1 MLSISTDHN
10 GNGGH
15 IHRYHHTHKA
25 LDPYLLSTHH
35 ILRYKSTSPHRDTD
49 QHRLWYLLPS
59 SSTQTNINISQ
70 VALYGPATILALIF
84 TCSPI
89 EAYWYRFTTSWLRT
103 HKYHCVDEVAYLVAV
118 ITISI
123 FSHACCPCSSCTNY
137 VCHCVRNL
145 DWLVCF
151 FWVLRAYSCHTHLLD
166 EELKCVRVCA
176 TGALRIHYAHRVY
189 YYTKLNPSPTYDI
202 SWEAL
207 GSWVSTAVEANVAIM
222 CASAPALNAYF
233 KGWFGVTGYQERSF
247 GWYRETERSCS
258 PAREMSDGSNAACLR
273 GKELRTVAPPW
284 RSCSFGAASP
294 EGLEILQRQDSVVP
308 ILPR

>member
-118 ITISI
+118 ITISTAQD
-123 FSHACCPCSSCTNY
+123 FLACMLPMFVVYKLRLRQKLGLACVFLLGLACVFMPHPFAGRGAK
-137 VCHCVRNL
+137 VC
-145 DWLVCF
+145 
-151 FWVLRAYSCHTHLLD
+151 
-166 EELKCVRVCA
+166 
-176 TGALRIHYAHRVY
+176 
-189 YYTKLNPSPTYDI
+189 
-202 SWEAL
+202 
-207 GSWVSTAVEANVAIM
+207 
-222 CASAPALNAYF
+222 
-233 KGWFGVTGYQERSF
+233 
-247 GWYRETERSCS
+247 
-258 PAREMSDGSNAACLR
+258 
-273 GKELRTVAPPW
+273 
-284 RSCSFGAASP
+284 
-294 EGLEILQRQDSVVP
+294 
-308 ILPR
+308 